1 MNMKKI
7 IRTLFALVLLA
18 SPALSRAQEADR
30 DNPMRNLQKFNDFY
44 RYLNS
49 TYVDTVHNAAL
60 VEKAI
65 REVLLQLDPHS
76 VYLTAEEMK
85 EEKES
90 FGGSFSGIGVE
101 FNVLNDTIIVVNVI
115 AGGPSEKAGVLPN
128 DRIVEVNG
136 SNVVGTKRADVPKI
150 LRGPKGSRVQ
160 TKIVRHGEKEPLE
173 TTIVRDDIPIN
184 TIDAA
189 YKIDDRTGYVKIN
202 RFASK
207 TYREFVDAVT
217 KMGPIDALILDLR
230 GNGGGLLDQAAMLS
244 NHFLPAGSV
253 VVSTEGMKMP
263 ADKIVTPKD
272 GAFTHGKVVVL
283 VNENSASASE
293 IVSGAIQDWDRG
305 LIVGRRTFGKGLVQR
320 QFPLSD
326 GSAVRLTI
334 SRYHTPTGRVIQRP
348 FEKGNRD
355 AYYEDFVRRFDDG
368 AVDSVGVDSTQMYRT
383 LRSGRTVYGG
393 GGIAPDIVVPVDT
406 SGYTKY
412 WSNLIRKGVVG
423 DFVID
428 YMDRNRASL
437 SARYPK
443 AEKFAGEYVVPQ
455 EALDE
460 LVRAGERA
468 GVEFEAAEF
477 ERSKKEIALQLKA
490 LIAQKLW
497 GTNEFYLV
505 YNTEDPEVAKALEV
519 LQNWDRYG
527 TGISF

>member
-1 MNMKKI
+1 MKKLI
-7 IRTLFALVLLA
+7 DTLLAVVLLA
-18 SPALSRAQEADR
+18 APALSRAQDADR

-49 TYVDTVHNAAL
+49 TYVDTVHNADL

-136 SNVVGTKRADVPKI
+136 TNVVGTRRADVPKI
-150 LRGPKGSRVQ
+150 LRGPKGSRVE
-160 TKIVRHGEKEPLE
+160 TKIIRHGEKEPFE
-173 TTIVRDDIPIN
+173 TTIIRDDIPIN
-184 TIDAA
+184 TVDAA
-189 YKIDDRTGYVKIN
+189 YKMNDRTGYVKIN

-207 TYREFVDAVT
+207 TYQEFIEAV
-217 KMGPIDALILDLR
+217 KGMGPIDALILDLR
-230 GNGGGLLDQAAMLS
+230 GNGGGLLDQAVLLS
-244 NHFLPAGSV
+244 NYFLPQGSV
-253 VVSTEGMKMP
+253 IVSTEGMKMP
-263 ADKIVTPKD
+263 ADRIVTPAD

-326 GSAVRLTI
+326 GSAVRLTV

-355 AYYEDFVRRFDDG
+355 AYYEAFVRRFDEG
-368 AVDSVGVDSTQMYRT
+368 AVDSVDVDSMQMFKT

-393 GGIAPDIVVPVDT
+393 GGIAPDIVVPIDT

-412 WSNLIRKGVVG
+412 WSNLIRKGIVG

-428 YMDRNRASL
+428 YMDRNRTAL

-443 AEKFAGEYVVPQ
+443 AEKFAREYVVEQ
-455 EALDE
+455 EVLDE
-460 LVRAGERA
+460 LVRAAEAA
-468 GVEFEAAEF
+468 GVEFDAEEF
-477 ERSKKEIALQLKA
+477 EHSKKEIALQIKA

-505 YNTEDPEVAKALEV
+505 YNAEDPEIVKALEV
-519 LQNWDRYG
+519 LDDWERYG
-527 TGISF
+527 SGITQ

>member
-1 MNMKKI
+1 MKKI

-207 TYREFVDAVT
+207 TYRE
-217 KMGPIDALILDLR
+217 
-230 GNGGGLLDQAAMLS
+230 LS
-244 NHFLPAGSV
+244 
-253 VVSTEGMKMP
+253 MP
-263 ADKIVTPKD
+263 
-272 GAFTHGKVVVL
+272 
-283 VNENSASASE
+283 
-293 IVSGAIQDWDRG
+293 
-305 LIVGRRTFGKGLVQR
+305 
-320 QFPLSD
+320 
-326 GSAVRLTI
+326 
-334 SRYHTPTGRVIQRP
+334 
-348 FEKGNRD
+348 
-355 AYYEDFVRRFDDG
+355 
-368 AVDSVGVDSTQMYRT
+368 
-383 LRSGRTVYGG
+383 
-393 GGIAPDIVVPVDT
+393 
-406 SGYTKY
+406 
-412 WSNLIRKGVVG
+412 
-423 DFVID
+423 
-428 YMDRNRASL
+428 
-437 SARYPK
+437 
-443 AEKFAGEYVVPQ
+443 
-455 EALDE
+455 
-460 LVRAGERA
+460 
-468 GVEFEAAEF
+468 
-477 ERSKKEIALQLKA
+477 
-490 LIAQKLW
+490 
-497 GTNEFYLV
+497 
-505 YNTEDPEVAKALEV
+505 
-519 LQNWDRYG
+519 
-527 TGISF
+527 